1 MNPTR
6 WIVYPLA
13 LVIGVAAGVLAHS
26 GVVAGLVALA
36 FALVWLGVSES
47 R

>member
-1 MNPTR
+1 VNPTR
-6 WIVYPLA
+6 WVVYPLA
-13 LVIGVAAGVLAHS
+13 LVIGVIAGVLAHS
-26 GVVAGLVALA
+26 GVVSGLVALA